1 MIRIAIA
8 ALLCTPIAHGQA
20 GADLLAV
27 LQKADNLC
35 LTGLTV
41 TGTRLRASGDP
52 DFPPKRVRWKLS
64 AVDGKIGYE
73 ETIVEYVDWSEIPGG
88 EQLKSMGRISDE
100 LRPNYRVSYLWTP
113 DCIKSHNYIGPVHP
127 DVSLREVN
135 ADAEIDCAS
144 IRIVPDE
151 EYVSAPFAVEL
162 PAGLPAG
169 LLAAGYKGK
178 IRAALWV
185 LGRGYTQLIHEITE
199 VETLPDGTL
208 RAVAKGQH
216 FTPVTVELTVDPAAA
231 HLVRAARITNEEG
244 GLMWEFHTEGTRV
257 VGGRSVAERAT
268 ETSSPGGMDA
278 LEYPVTVTSVSAE
291 ADMAFLNRLDSADQ
305 PPFEVWTD
313 VWDERQGTSLSY
325 EPGQKVDRQTA
336 RAAARLS
343 R

>member
-1 MIRIAIA
+1 MMRIAIA
-8 ALLCTPIAHGQA
+8 VLLCTPIAHGQA

-41 TGTRLRASGDP
+41 TGTRLRASGAP

-88 EQLKSMGRISDE
+88 EQLKHLLIRDE
-100 LRPNYRVSYLWTP
+100 PRPIYRTSYLWTP
-113 DCIKSHNYIGPVHP
+113 DCIESHIHIGPVHP

-162 PAGLPAG
+162 PAGLPPG
-169 LLAAGYKGK
+169 LRAAGYKGE
-178 IRAALWV
+178 IRKALWV

-208 RAVAKGQH
+208 RAVARGRH
-216 FTPVTVELTVDPAAA
+216 FTPVTAELIVDPGAD
-231 HLVRAARITNEEG
+231 HLVRAARVSVEG
-244 GLMWEFHTEGTRV
+244 GALLWEFHNEGTRV
-257 VGGRSVAERAT
+257 VDGRSVAERAT
-268 ETSSPGGMDA
+268 ERSSHGVTDA

-305 PPFEVWTD
+305 PPFDVWTD
-313 VWDERQGTSLSY
+313 VSDERQGTLLTY

-343 R
+343 K